1 MYTLTSAESWWSQ
14 WGCNCIWSLLDM
26 LPVKVTDIVC
36 DDHHCSLFFSFSL
49 CFLRLSHLFLVHWYV
64 GGSEFFLL
72 WGHLSIV
79 FRSTYKYGEVL
90 STCAG
95 MFLKISS
102 TTNGTGGLK
111 ENICI
116 RGTGMFLLLNTG
128 VLTRLFRIYYSVC
141 NSTGVIA
148 VSEEGK
154 LVQKYFQQGE
164 KITLEHCILQCQL
177 W

>member
-1 MYTLTSAESWWSQ
+1 
-14 WGCNCIWSLLDM
+14 
-26 LPVKVTDIVC
+26 
-36 DDHHCSLFFSFSL
+36 
-49 CFLRLSHLFLVHWYV
+49 
-64 GGSEFFLL
+64 
-72 WGHLSIV
+72 
-79 FRSTYKYGEVL
+79 
-90 STCAG
+90 

-111 ENICI
+111 EIICI

-148 VSEEGK
+148 VSKEGK

>member
-1 MYTLTSAESWWSQ
+1 
-14 WGCNCIWSLLDM
+14 
-26 LPVKVTDIVC
+26 
-36 DDHHCSLFFSFSL
+36 
-49 CFLRLSHLFLVHWYV
+49 
-64 GGSEFFLL
+64 
-72 WGHLSIV
+72 
-79 FRSTYKYGEVL
+79 
-90 STCAG
+90 

-116 RGTGMFLLLNTG
+116 RGTG
-128 VLTRLFRIYYSVC
+128 TRLFRIYYSVC

-148 VSEEGK
+148 VSKEGK

-164 KITLEHCILQCQL
+164 KVTVEHCILQRQF